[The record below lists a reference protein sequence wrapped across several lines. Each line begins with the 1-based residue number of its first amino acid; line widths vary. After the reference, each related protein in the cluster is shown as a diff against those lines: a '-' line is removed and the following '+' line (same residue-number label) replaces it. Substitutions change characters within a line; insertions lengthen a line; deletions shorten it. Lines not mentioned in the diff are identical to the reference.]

1 MPLIQSSFAFDYPHF
16 QFEFS
21 DVQSVEMI
29 AHFMTAHLGNWW
41 KKYRKLVLS
50 ESWWKIL
57 SPTPTRGG
65 GVGEWLT
72 VDDFNWNQA
81 PIALVL
87 WCSTSTL

>member
-16 QFEFS
+16 QFEFG

-29 AHFMTAHLGNWW
+29 AHFMTTHLGNWW

-65 GVGEWLT
+65 GGGGMA
-72 VDDFNWNQA
+72 NGR
-81 PIALVL
+81 
-87 WCSTSTL
+87 